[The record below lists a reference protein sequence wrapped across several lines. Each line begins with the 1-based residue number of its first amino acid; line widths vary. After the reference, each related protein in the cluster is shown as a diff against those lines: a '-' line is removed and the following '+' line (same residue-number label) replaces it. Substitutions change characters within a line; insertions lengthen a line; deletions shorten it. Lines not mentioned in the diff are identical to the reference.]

1 MVLEKLKEETQI
13 SSGRIKTNVVVVTSV
28 MAGMNWPVS
37 RCGLTEL
44 IVLLT
49 GMLTLSDFF

>member
-37 RCGLTEL
+37 RGGLTEL